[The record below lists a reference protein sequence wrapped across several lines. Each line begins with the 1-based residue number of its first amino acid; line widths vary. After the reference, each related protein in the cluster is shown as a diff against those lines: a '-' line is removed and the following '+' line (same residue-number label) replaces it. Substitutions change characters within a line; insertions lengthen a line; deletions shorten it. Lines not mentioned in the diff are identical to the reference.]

1 MDVSII
7 GASGDCGRE
16 IAIQLVAERVL
27 SPTERL
33 QLVGR
38 RGGRSERVLFGLR
51 SDLADAY
58 AEIAPEL
65 DVALHPEEVVGDI
78 IVMAAGQAVPIDAS
92 SAPSRDTLAHTNLPV
107 FHTYA
112 RALEKYGHG
121 NEVVIVVTNPVELGV
136 EIFSRYLGRHRVIG
150 IGAYSD
156 SLRFRREI
164 AADVGV
170 RRQMVHA
177 FVVGEH
183 GEQMVPL
190 WSSVRIYGMDME
202 EMLAI
207 SGRLRGNRSVLDFPQ
222 EVQREKLSVVAY
234 LQQGLIREAFEHV
247 DRLPPDLRV
256 VLKPYLTHLSGA
268 KTAVAT
274 ANVTVD
280 LVRTLMD
287 GREIVVAGQV
297 RLDGEFYGIHT
308 TIGAP
313 IVAGNNGWSQVV
325 PLQLWEDEARL
336 LMQSASRIQRKLRE
350 WTKHGE

>member
-1 MDVSII
+1 MDVSVI

-51 SDLADAY
+51 SDLSDAY

-78 IVMAAGQAVPIDAS
+78 IVMAAGQAVPTDAT
-92 SAPSRDTLAHTNLPV
+92 SAPSRDTLAHANLPV
-107 FHTYA
+107 FHAYA
-112 RALEKYGHG
+112 RAIEKYGHC

-308 TIGAP
+308 TTGAP
-313 IVAGNNGWSQVV
+313 IVVGNNGWSQVV
-325 PLQLWEDEARL
+325 PVQLWEDEARL
-336 LMQSASRIQRKLRE
+336 LMQSSSRIQRKLRE
-350 WTKHGE
+350 WTKYGE

>member
-1 MDVSII
+1 MDVAII
-7 GASGDCGRE
+7 GASGDCGKQ
-16 IAIQLVAERVL
+16 IAVQLVAERVL

-38 RGGRSERVLFGLR
+38 QGGNSERVLFGLR
-51 SDLADAY
+51 SDLSDAY
-58 AEIAPEL
+58 AETAPEL
-65 DVALHPEEVVGDI
+65 DVALHPEEVVADI
-78 IVMAAGQAVPIDAS
+78 IVMAAGKAVPTDATH
-92 SAPSRDTLAHTNLPV
+92 APSRDTLALHNLPV

-112 RALEKYGHG
+112 RAVEKYGHG
-121 NEVVIVVTNPVELGV
+121 NEVVIIVTNPVELGV

-164 AADVGV
+164 ASDVGV
-170 RRQMVHA
+170 RRQLVHA

-190 WSSVRIYGMDME
+190 WSSVRIYGMDTE
-202 EMLAI
+202 EMLVI
-207 SGRLRGNRSVLDFPQ
+207 NQRLRGNRGVLEFPE
-222 EVQREKLSVVAY
+222 EVQQAKLQVIAY
-234 LQQGLIREAFEHV
+234 LQQGLVREAFEHV

-274 ANVTVD
+274 ANGTVD

-308 TIGAP
+308 SVGAP
-313 IVAGNNGWSQVV
+313 IVVGNNGWSQVV
-325 PLQLWEDEARL
+325 SIQLWEDEARL
-336 LMQSASRIQRKLRE
+336 LMQSAAQVQRKLRE
-350 WTKHGE
+350 WTKHGG

>member
-1 MDVSII
+1 MDVSVI

-51 SDLADAY
+51 SDLSDAY

-78 IVMAAGQAVPIDAS
+78 IVMAAGQAVPTDAT
-92 SAPSRDTLAHTNLPV
+92 SAPSRDTLAHANLPV
-107 FHTYA
+107 FHAYA
-112 RALEKYGHG
+112 RAIEKYGHG

-308 TIGAP
+308 TTGAP
-313 IVAGNNGWSQVV
+313 IVVGNNGWSQVV
-325 PLQLWEDEARL
+325 PVQLWEDEARL
-336 LMQSASRIQRKLRE
+336 LMQSSSRIQRKLRE
-350 WTKHGE
+350 WTKYGE